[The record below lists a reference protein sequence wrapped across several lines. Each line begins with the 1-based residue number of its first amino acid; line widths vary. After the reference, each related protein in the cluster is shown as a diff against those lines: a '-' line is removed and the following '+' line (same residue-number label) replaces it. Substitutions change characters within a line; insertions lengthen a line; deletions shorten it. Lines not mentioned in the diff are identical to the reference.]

1 MVSAGDS
8 GFRGRKIIKSRE
20 IFIFIKIPYNSPVK
34 QLKILGVR
42 IDDVT
47 RQQVAE
53 NFATALRGTA
63 RFLRGKSFQHI
74 ATVNPEF
81 LVEAEKNPKFRGIL
95 NKTALNI
102 CDGVGISII
111 SYFLIFFSNSFA
123 KATEDKSRV
132 FYQRKVNRITGVE
145 VAEILCRVCAE
156 EGRSVYFLG
165 GFGVAEKAAKK
176 MQEKYP
182 KLKIAGFEDGNPA
195 KISDQLLAA
204 KPDAILVAF
213 GAPKQEFWLDKFP
226 RKIPSLRI
234 GIGIGGTFDFWAGK
248 TKRAPQFI
256 RKIGLEWL
264 WRLILE
270 PKIRGKRIWR
280 AVFVFPYLVMRDFL
294 KK

>member
-1 MVSAGDS
+1 MQKVD
-8 GFRGRKIIKSRE
+8 
-20 IFIFIKIPYNSPVK
+20 FIFPKIPYNPLVK

-81 LVEAEKNPKFRGIL
+81 LVEAEKNKKFRGIL

-111 SYFLIFFSNSFA
+111 S
-123 KATEDKSRV
+123 RV
-132 FYQRKVNRITGVE
+132 FYQQKVNRITGVE

-195 KISDQLLAA
+195 KISDQLLVT

-213 GAPKQEFWLDKFP
+213 GAPKQEFWLDEFP

-248 TKRAPQFI
+248 TKRAPKFI
-256 RKIGLEWL
+256 RIIGLEWL

-280 AVFVFPYLVMRDFL
+280 AVFVFPYLVL
-294 KK
+294 KNKTP